1 MNSTQ
6 LLTTCTAISI
16 ALLSAQSAQAE
27 LPNPFVIEVPDFL
40 IPLDGRNSTLDV
52 FSDGTSPRVTGFNV
66 LGSQSVFVRANSVS
80 AGMLTLNLHLPAFLP
95 SGPAHSD
102 EFVESAR
109 LLFSVTDLDL
119 FGDQPFSGFTI
130 QESASVTAIN
140 GVRLTSP
147 LTFASLLP
155 AGVTSTDDQTITL
168 NPIDLQSSALPNIDF
183 TQPLVVSVTFNASAT
198 ARGIR
203 GFNISN
209 GRERFGASLQVV
221 VVPEPGTYVLL
232 GLGFAMM
239 SVWRRR
245 TRP

>member
-6 LLTTCTAISI
+6 WLTTCTAIS
-16 ALLSAQSAQAE
+16 AVLLSTQCAQAE
-27 LPNPFVIEVPDFL
+27 LPNPFTIEIPDFL

-52 FSDGTSPRVTGFNV
+52 FSDGTLPSVTGFNV

-95 SGPAHSD
+95 TGPAHTD
-102 EFVESAR
+102 EFVRSAR

-119 FGDQPFSGFTI
+119 FGDQPFSGLTL

-140 GVRLTSP
+140 GVRLNSP

-183 TQPLVVSVTFNASAT
+183 TQPLVVSLTFNASAT
-198 ARGIR
+198 VRGVR
-203 GFNISN
+203 GFNIIN

-221 VVPEPGTYVLL
+221 VVPEPQTYLLL
-232 GLGFAMM
+232 GLGFAAM
-239 SVWRRR
+239 SVWHRR
-245 TRP
+245 TQP